1 MVKAIQSFFT
11 SGKLLKEVNKT
22 LIVLIPKTQSLTYF
36 NHFRP
41 ISLCNAVYKTIT
53 KLLVLR
59 LRTLLPKL
67 VAPNQSAFIPGRW
80 IVENEVV
87 VQEML
92 HTFKRSKAKGGLLA
106 VKLDLQKTY
115 DRINWKFLQSM
126 H

>member
-1 MVKAIQSFFT
+1 M
-11 SGKLLKEVNKT
+11 
-22 LIVLIPKTQSLTYF
+22 
-36 NHFRP
+36 
-41 ISLCNAVYKTIT
+41 
-53 KLLVLR
+53 LR

-67 VAPNQSAFIPGRW
+67 VAPNQSAFIPGQW